1 MHFFHLLQLV
11 QPFLALDPC
20 GFIWDLFREEQ
31 TKANGTLQMAATG
44 GWGVLCAADLHR
56 GRRSRKAGPG
66 ASPGRS
72 HTSPAP
78 VGNSKREK
86 DEHGGARCPPVS
98 ASEPSQSTPPCN
110 LPQQVETDHLHGKIP
125 LKHPQKQQAVAHS
138 AFTLEK
144 PHPAK
149 LLTL

>member
-1 MHFFHLLQLV
+1 MQLV
-11 QPFLALDPC
+11 QPQDSYGVFSDPC
-20 GFIWDLFREEQ
+20 RFVWDLFREEQ
-31 TKANGTLQMAATG
+31 TKA
-44 GWGVLCAADLHR
+44 GWDLADGSYRGLGSAVCTDLHR

-86 DEHGGARCPPVS
+86 DEHGGARCSPMS

-110 LPQQVETDHLHGKIP
+110 HPQQVETAHLHGKIP
-125 LKHPQKQQAVAHS
+125 LKHPQKQAVAHS

-144 PHPAK
+144 LHSAE
-149 LLTL
+149 LLAL